1 MKKREPKKRA
11 VSFALILILVL
22 VFLFSGLRILESTV
36 FSSGQAQEDSFER
49 KTITRNGVEYF
60 PRQDITVLM
69 AMGIDQPGPV
79 EDSGYYRNPG
89 AADVVMLLI
98 FDEKNRETRILYLN
112 RDTMLQMPVLG
123 LDGKMAGSSYGQLAL
138 AHTYGSGLEDSCENT
153 VQAVSDFLNGIAID
167 YYISVHMDAIS
178 ILNDAVGGVTVTVE
192 DDFSRVDPSIAMG
205 TVTLRGE
212 QAINFVRTRKDLGDQ
227 LNVSRIERQEE
238 YIRGFA
244 EAFEKTADG
253 NPEFVV
259 TTYDTVYPYLVTD
272 CSASTIS
279 GMLSRYEGYEIVE
292 IVTPEG
298 KNVLGEEYYEF
309 YADAEKLDELILRLF
324 YAPK

>member
-1 MKKREPKKRA
+1 MKKREQKRRA

-36 FSSGQAQEDSFER
+36 FSSEHAQEDSFER

-79 EDSGYYRNPG
+79 ADSGYYRNPG

-123 LDGKMAGSSYGQLAL
+123 LGGKMAGSSYGQLAL

-167 YYISVHMDAIS
+167 YYLSVHMDAIS

-205 TVTLRGE
+205 TVTLRGK

-259 TTYDTVYPYLVTD
+259 TTYDTVHPYLVTD

-298 KNVLGEEYYEF
+298 RNVLGEEYYEF